1 MTLKLR
7 RTLIAF
13 LLLWIAACAP
23 TPTAAPVSQADIYAS
38 AAADP
43 WLTEAFACASDSNL
57 VLNVIHD
64 PAQADLVLRIGEP
77 AALSTPAFQID
88 TEEILVVTHRES
100 PLQNMTLEQV
110 QSLFTNGD
118 PSVQVWVYASGE
130 DVQEAFDQAVM
141 TGRPVTSFA
150 RLASSPQE
158 MSDVLNAQS
167 NAVGILPR
175 HWLAGSPRFIYS
187 VGTVP
192 VLAITP
198 SEPQGALKNLIACLQ
213 K

>member
-1 MTLKLR
+1 VTLKLR
-7 RTLIAF
+7 RPLIAF

-23 TPTAAPVSQADIYAS
+23 TPTAAPVSQADVYAS
-38 AAADP
+38 AAAGP
-43 WLTEAFACASDSNL
+43 WLTEACACASDSNL

-64 PAQADLVLRIGEP
+64 PAQADLILRIGEP
-77 AALSTPAFQID
+77 AALSAPAFQID

-110 QSLFTNGD
+110 RTLFTNGD

-130 DVQEAFDQAVM
+130 DVQEVFDQAVM

-198 SEPQGALKNLIACLQ
+198 SEPQGALKDLIACLQ

>member
-7 RTLIAF
+7 RALIAF
-13 LLLWIAACAP
+13 LLFWIAACTP
-23 TPTAAPVSQADIYAS
+23 TPTAAPVSQADVYAS
-38 AAADP
+38 ASAAP
-43 WLTEAFACASDSNL
+43 WLVEAFACASDSNL
-57 VLNVIHD
+57 VLNVVHD

-110 QSLFTNGD
+110 QSLFMNGD
-118 PSVQVWVYASGE
+118 PSVQVWVYASSE
-130 DVQEAFDQAVM
+130 DVQRVFDQAVM
-141 TGRPVTSFA
+141 AGRPVTSFA
-150 RLASSPQE
+150 WLASSPQE
-158 MSDVLNAQS
+158 MSDVLNTQS

-175 HWLAGSPRFIYS
+175 RWLAGSPRFIYS

-192 VLAITP
+192 VLAVTP
-198 SEPQGALKNLIACLQ
+198 SEPQGVLKSLVACLQ

>member
-7 RTLIAF
+7 QALIAS

-23 TPTAAPVSQADIYAS
+23 TPTAAPVSQADVYAS
-38 AAADP
+38 AAAGP
-43 WLTEAFACASDSNL
+43 WLTEAFTCAADSNL
-57 VLNVIHD
+57 VLNVVHD
-64 PAQADLVLRIGEP
+64 PAQADLILRIGEP
-77 AALSTPAFQID
+77 ADLSTPAFQID

-110 QSLFTNGD
+110 QSLFMKGD

-130 DVQEAFDQAVM
+130 DVQEVFDQAVM
-141 TGRPVTSFA
+141 AGRPTNSFA
-150 RLASSPQE
+150 RIASSPQE

-167 NAVGILPR
+167 DEVGILPR

-187 VGTVP
+187 VGSVP
-192 VLAITP
+192 VLAVTS
-198 SEPQGALKNLIACLQ
+198 SEPQGALKTLIACLQ

>member
-1 MTLKLR
+1 VTLKLR

-13 LLLWIAACAP
+13 LLLWITACAP
-23 TPTAAPVSQADIYAS
+23 TPTAAPVSQADVYAS

>member
-1 MTLKLR
+1 MTLNLR

-13 LLLWIAACAP
+13 MLLWIAACAP
-23 TPTAAPVSQADIYAS
+23 MPTAAPVSQADIYAS
-38 AAADP
+38 AAAGP
-43 WLTEAFACASDSNL
+43 WLTDAFTCAADSNL
-57 VLNVIHD
+57 VLNVVHD
-64 PAQADLVLRIGEP
+64 PAQADLVLRVGEP
-77 AALSTPAFQID
+77 VALSTPAFQID

-130 DVQEAFDQAVM
+130 DVQGVFDQLVM
-141 TGRPVTSFA
+141 AGRPVTSFA

-158 MSDVLNAQS
+158 MSDVLNTQS
-167 NAVGILPR
+167 SAVGILPR

-192 VLAITP
+192 VLAVVS

>member
-7 RTLIAF
+7 R
-13 LLLWIAACAP
+13 LLLASLFLWITACAP
-23 TPTAAPVSQADIYAS
+23 TPTAAPVSQADVYAS
-38 AAADP
+38 AAAVP
-43 WLTEAFACASDSNL
+43 WLTEAFTCASDSNL
-57 VLNVIHD
+57 VLNVVHD
-64 PAQADLVLRIGEP
+64 PAQADLVLRLGEP
-77 AALSTPAFQID
+77 AALTSPAFQID
-88 TEEILVVTHRES
+88 AEEILVVTHRES

-130 DVQEAFDQAVM
+130 DVQGVFDQAVM
-141 TGRPVTSFA
+141 AGRPVTSFA
-150 RLASSPQE
+150 RLVSSPQE
-158 MSDVLNAQS
+158 MSDVLNTQS

-175 HWLAGSPRFIYS
+175 RWLAGSPRFIYS

-192 VLAITP
+192 VLAVTP
-198 SEPQGALKNLIACLQ
+198 SEPQGVLKSLVACLQ

>member
-1 MTLKLR
+1 VTLKLR

>member
-1 MTLKLR
+1 M
-7 RTLIAF
+7 F
-13 LLLWIAACAP
+13 LWIAACAP
-23 TPTAAPVSQADIYAS
+23 TPTAAPLSQVDVYAS
-38 AAADP
+38 AAAGP
-43 WLTEAFACASDSNL
+43 WLTEAFTCAADSNL
-57 VLNVIHD
+57 VLNVVQD
-64 PAQADLVLRIGEP
+64 SAQAELILRIGEP

-110 QSLFTNGD
+110 RTLFTNGD

-130 DVQEAFDQAVM
+130 DVQEVFDQAVM

-150 RLASSPQE
+150 RMASSPQE

-192 VLAITP
+192 VLTITP
-198 SEPQGALKNLIACLQ
+198 SEPQGALKTLIVCLQ